1 MATKISTEEFEK
13 QKAKATQDA
22 LLGLGE
28 QRGEEKFKQ
37 TRISKLKE
45 QLDDELASLTISIEE
60 EDLLSNYIDVKN
72 NLIVSKKKEL
82 EKGFS
87 IDTNKVINDYVLLQL
102 YIYFLN
108 ETISKN
114 EKEMDQDKDH
124 IEDLKS
130 ESKSYIEEIEE
141 NEKTIKDL
149 ESKIEIYER
158 GMIIFGILFVLY
170 IIYDGP
176 IHFFTNIYTIMG
188 FILTTYYDYFEIFT
202 PLIIIPSVYYL
213 KFKK

>member
-1 MATKISTEEFEK
+1 MATKISKEEFEK
-13 QKAKATQDA
+13 QKVMATQDA

-37 TRISKLKE
+37 TRIYKLKE
-45 QLDDELASLTISIEE
+45 QLDIDLTSLTISIKE
-60 EDLLSNYIDVKN
+60 EDLLSNYVDVKN
-72 NLIVSKKKEL
+72 NLVISKKKEL

-102 YIYFLN
+102 YIFFLN
-108 ETISKN
+108 ETIAKN
-114 EKEMDQDKDH
+114 EKEMEQDKDH

-130 ESKSYIEEIEE
+130 ESESYIEEIEE
-141 NEKTIKDL
+141 NENTIKAL
-149 ESKIEIYER
+149 ESKINQYEN
-158 GMIIFGILFVLY
+158 GFIVFGILFVSY

-176 IHFFTNIYTIMG
+176 IHFFTNIYNILG

-213 KFKK
+213 KFMK

>member
-60 EDLLSNYIDVKN
+60 EDLLSNYPDVKN
-72 NLIVSKKKEL
+72 KLVVSKKKEL
-82 EKGFS
+82 EKGFT

-114 EKEMDQDKDH
+114 EKEMEQDKDH

-130 ESKSYIEEIEE
+130 ESESYIEEIEE

-149 ESKIEIYER
+149 ESKIEKYER
-158 GMIIFGILFVLY
+158 GIIIFGILFVLY